1 MIWFSKFEFRIL
13 RASCAFW
20 MKKTVV
26 SFLTLLESSR
36 QLSVVETRMG
46 GTEMGEE

>member
-1 MIWFSKFEFRIL
+1 
-13 RASCAFW
+13 

-36 QLSVVETRMG
+36 RLSVVET
-46 GTEMGEE
+46 EWEELKWERSEHSACKLWVFWVLGF

>member
-13 RASCAFW
+13 RADKGASCAFL

-26 SFLTLLESSR
+26 YFLTLLESSK
-36 QLSVVETRMG
+36 QASIVET
-46 GTEMGEE
+46 EW